1 MSNKEILDTL
11 ILTNKIYKQKFIML
25 YQNESTRELPF
36 LDEWVCETMLSDTNF
51 RERRVENLNLLF
63 FLLQKV
69 NVDLCV

>member
-1 MSNKEILDTL
+1 
-11 ILTNKIYKQKFIML
+11 ML
-25 YQNESTRELPF
+25 YQNESTRVLPF